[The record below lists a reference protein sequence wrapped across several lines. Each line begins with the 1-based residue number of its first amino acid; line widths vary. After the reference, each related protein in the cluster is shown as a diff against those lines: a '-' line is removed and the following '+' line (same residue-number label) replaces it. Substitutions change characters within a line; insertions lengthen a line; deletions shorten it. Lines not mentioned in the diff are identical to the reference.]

1 MPLTRRASLLAARI
15 KAHPKRN
22 AAGVRHFLYQ
32 HTWIVT
38 GAKFG
43 WWHGA
48 EALRQLIA
56 ADRSAARLW
65 GIGSKSKLVAQRAL
79 AEVEKRAK

>member
-1 MPLTRRASLLAARI
+1 MPLTRRASLLTAWI
-15 KAHPKRN
+15 KAHPKRSP
-22 AAGVRHFLYQ
+22 ASVRHFLYQ

-56 ADRSAARLW
+56 ADRTAAKLW
-65 GIGSKSKLVAQRAL
+65 GIGSKSELVAKRAL